1 MATGIT
7 DIPRDILQTHILPRL
22 DGRSLSTTTAVSPH
36 LHHLCSDHTLW
47 VNITNST
54 WPSIT
59 HPRVHDVIST
69 FPSGHRSFFHDSFP
83 ALFTD
88 VVNSTSKQQPDCS
101 SSHPSPSEFISAVD
115 IRYQNDIV
123 YSTVKFTDTTS
134 SDFLSSGLRIGL
146 NDDPDCYGSGSEE
159 VPVISRSI
167 ELEVDEISGADEATL
182 SHLKESV
189 TLNWV
194 LIDPTRKRAGNL
206 SSVKPVSV
214 RQDWMCNQTVLK
226 YVVVLPGSDPN
237 EMVQCK
243 IQLVLGVGN
252 GGVGLHVKHVTLILQ
267 DLDCRCLSGREFL
280 VIMKGAILEENNV
293 RRKVMDDR
301 GRRRGIKEFKEIKRV
316 KKVWERMEGEKQD
329 FAIKM
334 NYLVILVSFCFLVYF
349 LILLLQ

>member
-7 DIPRDILQTHILPRL
+7 DIPPDIIQTHILPRL
-22 DGRSLSTTTAVSPH
+22 DGRSLSTTTAVSSH
-36 LHHLCSDHTLW
+36 LQHLCSDHTLW
-47 VNITNST
+47 ADISKST

-69 FPSGHRSFFHDSFP
+69 FPSGYRSFFHDSFP

-88 VVNSTSKQQPDCS
+88 VKSTSKQPDCS
-101 SSHPSPSEFISAVD
+101 SSHPSPSQFISAVD

-123 YSTVKFTDTTS
+123 YSTVKFTDTS
-134 SDFLSSGLRIGL
+134 SDFLSSELRIGL
-146 NDDPDCYGSGSEE
+146 NDDPDCYESGYEE
-159 VPVISRSI
+159 VPIISRSI

-189 TLNWV
+189 KLNWI

-206 SSVKPVSV
+206 SSVKAVSA

-237 EMVQCK
+237 EIVQCK
-243 IQLVLGVGN
+243 IQLVLGVGA

-267 DLDCRCLSGREFL
+267 DLDCRCLTGREFL
-280 VIMKGAILEENNV
+280 VIMKGTLLEENNV

-301 GRRRGIKEFKEIKRV
+301 GRRWRGCREFKEIKRV
-316 KKVWERMEGEKQD
+316 KKELERMEGEKRD

-334 NYLVILVSFCFLVYF
+334 NYVVILVSFCFSVYF